1 MALDNLTGQNIQDT
15 YQRVVQTENGAFAD
29 GTGSAINIIT
39 SNQTGSFVTNFDTG
53 SFVTNSDTG
62 SFVITNSDVLFSNIT
77 ASANISASGT
87 GSFNHLEIA
96 ANATINGVLSIP
108 GLSDVSASVAAALAG
123 GDDLGNHT
131 ATQTLN
137 LNSNK
142 IIGVTSISASGEIS
156 GSNLSGINTGDQD
169 LSTYIQNSQ
178 TASFVTNSQT
188 ASFVTNSQTASFLVP
203 SDTASFLVPSDTAS
217 FLVPSDTASF
227 AITSSDVK
235 FSNITASGDISAS
248 GLLYI
253 SASETSATNYKIL
266 VQNSADGRI
275 YTTGSVAGGE
285 GISSFTNIAS
295 DVTPDGDGTR
305 DLGSPTA
312 KWDALYAV
320 DTFFGGIH
328 EINLETTG
336 IGQLQT
342 GTVLVSKAGQM
353 VPCDAQADALVM
365 GIVTSGSDYPVIM
378 GAEPVLV
385 DGPVYEGD
393 YIITSNRLGYG
404 KAVPPDQIFE
414 QRLFGKIIAQSLETN
429 INGGVIKAM
438 IRKM

>member
-1 MALDNLTGQNIQDT
+1 MDANNLRGTTLQIDSFNSESLAKI
-15 YQRVVQTENGAFAD
+15 
-29 GTGSAINIIT
+29 GTGLLAAPGKRRLGTIVST
-39 SNQTGSFVTNFDTG
+39 TGSYEYYLYSQTGSGDVLLSGSEWTTLSNWKQIITQIPDTYIR
-53 SFVTNSDTG
+53 NSD
-62 SFVITNSDVLFSNIT
+62 
-77 ASANISASGT
+77 
-87 GSFNHLEIA
+87 
-96 ANATINGVLSIP
+96 
-108 GLSDVSASVAAALAG
+108 
-123 GDDLGNHT
+123 
-131 ATQTLN
+131 
-137 LNSNK
+137 
-142 IIGVTSISASGEIS
+142 
-156 GSNLSGINTGDQD
+156 
-169 LSTYIQNSQ
+169 
-178 TASFVTNSQT
+178 TASFVTN
-188 ASFVTNSQTASFLVP
+188 
-203 SDTASFLVPSDTAS
+203 SDTAS